1 MRWDRIVLLA
11 LLAGC
16 LLAAERPNVLVL
28 LSYHRGQPW
37 EDSVATGI
45 QRGLGAQAELVF
57 LHFDHKRFP
66 TPEDGDSRLTV
77 ALETAARARPAVV
90 IAVDDHAWA
99 MALRHR
105 SELGAQVPI
114 VFCGLNHWDAG
125 ARPPNTT
132 GVVEAYDLRG
142 TLDLAFRLHPSSRR
156 LVVLNDATET
166 GQANR
171 ATLASVMPG
180 AAAGRQVVDLGLGSF
195 SETETALRGL
205 DPDRDVVL
213 QLNWNIDASGTAQ
226 AHEDAVRRA
235 RAACPAPLYGVW
247 DFQFGHG
254 IVGGSL
260 MDGEMHGREAGEL
273 AQRLL
278 AGANA
283 DSLPVRE
290 RPRTRAVVAAAELAR
305 FGLTPADVPAGVEVV
320 GREPG
325 FWERH
330 GQVVLV
336 AALVIAA
343 QGATIAWLLVAMR
356 RRRLAEQ
363 AQREVEVRMR
373 RSQRMDAVG
382 QLAAGI
388 AHDFNNVLTAILG
401 HADLL
406 ALRLG
411 DRSDLQGSVGI
422 ISGAAQRAAGTVRNL
437 LSFARGHAGASGSC
451 AVNEVLR
458 EVVALLEH
466 SIDRRIAVF
475 TSLEAQV
482 GRAGIDGAELQ
493 QVVVNLALNARDA
506 MPQGGRLDITTR
518 IILLAEGAEQKVLG
532 LAPGKQVVIEV
543 SDTGNGIPA
552 ERLERIFD
560 PFFTT
565 KDVGKGTGLGLAVVH
580 GVVTRSKGA
589 IRVESTVGKGTRF
602 RIWLPVAA
610 DQPTERAPLR
620 RPVAGLR
627 ILLVDDEEQIG
638 QVIRRLLEACGCQVA
653 LFHDSNVVGAWF
665 ADHQD
670 EVDVAMLDGN
680 MPGLS
685 GWQLAA
691 HLLEQRPELPVI
703 ALTGAAT
710 SEALTAWH
718 ASGVTRVLT
727 KPLGREQL
735 QRVLSEFAPRPA

>member
-1 MRWDRIVLLA
+1 MPWAKFLLLA
-11 LLAGC
+11 LFAGC
-16 LLAAERPNVLVL
+16 LLAAERPSVLVL

-37 EDSVATGI
+37 EDSVASGI
-45 QRGLGAQAELVF
+45 QRVLGAQVELVF

-66 TPEDGDSRLTV
+66 TPEDGDSRLVV
-77 ALETAARARPAVV
+77 ALETAARARPVV
-90 IAVDDHAWA
+90 IVAVDDHAWTLA
-99 MALRHR
+99 IRHR
-105 SELGAQVPI
+105 GELGAQVPI

-142 TLDLAFRLHPSSRR
+142 TLELAFRLHPACRR

-171 ATLASVMPG
+171 ATLAMAMPA
-180 AAAGRQVVDLGLGSF
+180 AAAGRQVVDIGLGSF
-195 SETETALRGL
+195 AETEAALRGL
-205 DPDRDVVL
+205 DPERDVVL
-213 QLNWNIDASGTAQ
+213 QLNWNLDASGATQ

-235 RAACPAPLYGVW
+235 RGACRAPIYGVW

-260 MDGEMHGREAGEL
+260 MDGQMHGQEAGEL
-273 AQRLL
+273 VQRLL
-278 AGANA
+278 AGVRA
-283 DSLPVRE
+283 DDLPVRE
-290 RPRTRAVVAAAELAR
+290 HPRTRTVVAAGELAR
-305 FGLTPADVPAGVEVV
+305 FGLLPGDVPAGVEVS
-320 GREPG
+320 GLEPE

-330 GQVVLV
+330 GQIVLI
-336 AALVIAA
+336 ATLVIAA
-343 QGATIAWLLVAMR
+343 QAGTIAGLLVAMR
-356 RRRLAEQ
+356 RRRLAER
-363 AQREVEVRMR
+363 AQREVEVRLR

-411 DRSDLQGSVGI
+411 DRRDLQGSVGV
-422 ISGAAQRAAGTVRNL
+422 ISSAAQRAAGTVRNL
-437 LSFARGHAGASGSC
+437 LAFARGSAGASGSC

-466 SIDRRIAVF
+466 SIDRRIAVS
-475 TSLEAQV
+475 TTLDAQAR
-482 GRAGIDGAELQ
+482 RAGIDGAELQ

-506 MPQGGRLDITTR
+506 MPNGGRLEIATR
-518 IILLAEGAEQKVLG
+518 LVSLTDAVELKALG
-532 LAPGKQVVIEV
+532 LVSGGYVVIEV
-543 SDTGNGIPA
+543 ADTGGGMPP
-552 ERLERIFD
+552 EQLERIFD

-580 GVVTRSKGA
+580 GAVVRAKGA
-589 IRVESTVGKGTRF
+589 IRVESVVGQGTRF
-602 RIWLPVAA
+602 RIWLPATI
-610 DQPTERAPLR
+610 DRPTER
-620 RPVAGLR
+620 PVQRSAVGGLR
-627 ILLVDDEEQIG
+627 VLLVDDEEQVG
-638 QVIRRLLEACGCQVA
+638 LVVQRLLETCGCRVE
-653 LFHDSNVVGAWF
+653 LFRDPGVVGAWF

-680 MPGLS
+680 MPGLT

-691 HLLEQRPELPVI
+691 RLQEMRPELPVI

-710 SEALTAWH
+710 PEAMSAWR
-718 ASGVTRVLT
+718 ANGVTCILT
-727 KPLGREQL
+727 KPIGREQL
-735 QRVLSEFAPRPA
+735 QRALAEFARSPA